1 MIDRKEIDRAIDEL
15 ESKETTFSSC
25 AKLADLYIIR
35 DRISETPRRTEAYS
49 YDAGPVSSGSDFM
62 AAASGK
68 DYDKLLIV
76 MDELMDTL
84 SVANP
89 RVYASVMRKIA
100 AI

>member
-1 MIDRKEIDRAIDEL
+1 MIDRSEIDRAIDEL
-15 ESKETTFSSC
+15 ENKETTFSSC

-35 DRISETPRRTEAYS
+35 DKLNESAPRAEAYS
-49 YDAGPVSSGSDFM
+49 YDVGPVSVGSDFM
-62 AAASGK
+62 AAISGK
-68 DYDKLLIV
+68 DYGKLWAI

-89 RVYASVMRKIA
+89 RVYASVMSKIA

>member
-15 ESKETTFSSC
+15 ENKETTFSSC

-35 DRISETPRRTEAYS
+35 DRISEAPRRAEAYS
-49 YDAGPVSSGSDFM
+49 YDAGPVSGGSDFM
-62 AAASGK
+62 TAASGK

-89 RVYASVMRKIA
+89 RVYASVMRKIS

>member
-1 MIDRKEIDRAIDEL
+1 
-15 ESKETTFSSC
+15 
-25 AKLADLYIIR
+25 
-35 DRISETPRRTEAYS
+35 
-49 YDAGPVSSGSDFM
+49 VGSDFM
-62 AAASGK
+62 AAISGK
-68 DYDKLLIV
+68 DYGKLWAI

>member
-1 MIDRKEIDRAIDEL
+1 MIDRSEIDRAIDEL

-35 DRISETPRRTEAYS
+35 DKLDESAPRVEDYS
-49 YDAGPVSSGSDFM
+49 YDVGPVSGGSDFM
-62 AAASGK
+62 AAISGK
-68 DYDKLLIV
+68 DYGKLWAII
-76 MDELMDTL
+76 DELMDTL

-89 RVYASVMRKIA
+89 RVYASVMRKIS

>member
-1 MIDRKEIDRAIDEL
+1 
-15 ESKETTFSSC
+15 
-25 AKLADLYIIR
+25 
-35 DRISETPRRTEAYS
+35 
-49 YDAGPVSSGSDFM
+49 M

-68 DYDKLLIV
+68 DYDKLLNV

>member
-15 ESKETTFSSC
+15 ENKETTFSSC

-35 DRISETPRRTEAYS
+35 DRIGEAPRRTEAYS
-49 YDAGPVSSGSDFM
+49 YDAGPVSGGSDFM
-62 AAASGK
+62 TAASGK
-68 DYDKLLIV
+68 DYDKLLTVI
-76 MDELMDTL
+76 DELMDTL

>member
-15 ESKETTFSSC
+15 ENKETTFSSC

-35 DRISETPRRTEAYS
+35 DRISEAPRRTEAHS
-49 YDAGPVSSGSDFM
+49 YDAGPISGGSDFM
-62 AAASGK
+62 TAASGK

-89 RVYASVMRKIA
+89 RVYASVMRKIS